1 MQRIIADLEAWMLH
15 GDITDLIIKG
25 FYKVYNTLGYGFLEK
40 VYENALVIELE
51 TMGLEVRQQHPINV
65 YYESRIVGEY
75 FADLLVN
82 NAVIL
87 ELKVAEQLRTEH
99 VAQLTNYLKATEK
112 ELGLLLNFGKDPE
125 FKRVV
130 FTKRFK
136 NPRESAASA

>member
-1 MQRIIADLEAWMLH
+1 MLYEN
-15 GDITDLIIKG
+15 ISEQILKG

-40 VYENALVIELE
+40 VYENALLIELHA
-51 TMGLEVRQQHPINV
+51 MGLEVSQQHPICV
-65 YYESRIVGEY
+65 YYESRTVGEY

-82 NAVIL
+82 NTVIL

-99 VAQLTNYLKATEK
+99 VAQLRNYLKATDK

-136 NPRESAASA
+136 NQCESAASV

>member
-1 MQRIIADLEAWMLH
+1 MQRIIADREALMLH

-40 VYENALVIELE
+40 VYENALVVELE
-51 TMGLEVRQQHPINV
+51 TMGLEIRQQHPISV

-82 NAVIL
+82 DVVIL
-87 ELKVAEQLRTEH
+87 ELKVAEQLRSEH

-136 NPRESAASA
+136 NPRVSVASA

>member
-1 MQRIIADLEAWMLH
+1 MLYEN
-15 GDITDLIIKG
+15 ISEQIIKG
-25 FYKVYNTLGYGFLEK
+25 FYKVYNALGYGFLEK
-40 VYENALVIELE
+40 VYENALVVELE
-51 TMGLEVRQQHPINV
+51 TMGLEVRQQHPISV
-65 YYESRIVGEY
+65 YYESRTVGEY

-82 NAVIL
+82 DTIIL
-87 ELKVAEQLRTEH
+87 ELKVAEQLRAEH

-136 NPRESAASA
+136 NPRIFAASA